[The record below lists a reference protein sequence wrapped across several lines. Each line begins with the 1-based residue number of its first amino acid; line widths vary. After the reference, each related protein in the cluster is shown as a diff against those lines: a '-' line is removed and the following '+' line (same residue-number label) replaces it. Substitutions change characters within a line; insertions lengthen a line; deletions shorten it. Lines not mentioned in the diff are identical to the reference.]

1 MLGRLFDRFLGGQEE
16 LDREVSGNEGEKVN
30 EESERQK
37 TSLLELTFVF
47 VFAIIPRLF
56 YIFVFSNPN
65 FPGWYTDTFHHWQIA
80 YLSKEIGFQQGFLRL
95 WDFKGMEFFWGLL
108 HPLVLVILFYIT
120 GSISILVP
128 RLLSVFG
135 GSISIVLLFCLI
147 KRYFNRQAA
156 WATVIFATFFP
167 ITLFSNSVGMQEEL
181 AMPFVLASFLLWPN
195 TPILAGFSLA
205 LASMVRA
212 EYWLFALGLA
222 FSTLLSRKNA
232 DKAIILIASYLT
244 IILFYMKYLANYTG
258 SYIYPIKWNVL
269 ASVKGE
275 WFVNLPIV
283 GEKLVAQTISR
294 GIFAFGVAGAIV
306 TLIRRSKHMLLYLYG
321 FGNIVFIGFMVGF
334 GSYVKGY
341 IPRFWGDR
349 LYNWPYLFAMI
360 LIVIALFYYLPKLA
374 GKLSTTVYVFS
385 WLLLLTG
392 LVVSQII
399 WKPINFFMQPVAAI
413 YKSEKH
419 WAAQIAGAYQDGT
432 ILLPEDRPY
441 ITYFLAHDYKIPG
454 KNMEGQMFDPFF
466 YFKDQENPF
475 SNWGEERKIVLDWLK
490 RDNIKLLVLT
500 TPKSTY
506 QGLIDR
512 EPDLFKKLPSE
523 QEILLYEV
531 NIK

>member
-1 MLGRLFDRFLGGQEE
+1 MSVGLIDKLLGGQEE
-16 LDREVSGNEGEKVN
+16 LDKEITGNQEEGEGDESKKVKSN
-30 EESERQK
+30 F
-37 TSLLELTFVF
+37 LELGLIFIL
-47 VFAIIPRLF
+47 AIVPRLL
-56 YIFVFSNPN
+56 YIFVFSDPN
-65 FPGWYTDTFHHWQIA
+65 FTGWYTDVFHHWQIA
-80 YLSKEIGFQQGFLRL
+80 FLSKEIGFHQGFLRL

-120 GSISILVP
+120 GSISILIP
-128 RLLSVFG
+128 RLLSTFG
-135 GSISIVLLFCLI
+135 GALSIVLLFLLMR
-147 KRYFNRQAA
+147 RYFNQATA
-156 WATVIFATFFP
+156 WATAILASFFP
-167 ITLFSNSVGMQEEL
+167 LTLFSNTTGMQEEL
-181 AMPFVLASFLLWPN
+181 AMPFLLGGMLLWPSS
-195 TPILAGFSLA
+195 PVLIGLFFA

-222 FSTLLSRKNA
+222 FSTLFFRKHR
-232 DKAIILIASYLT
+232 DKALVLILSYL
-244 IILFYMKYLANYTG
+244 LFIAIYMKYLANHTG
-258 SYIYPIKWNVL
+258 NWIYPIYWNFL

-275 WFVNLPIV
+275 WFLDLPIV

-294 GIFAFGVAGAIV
+294 GIFAFGVLGALV
-306 TLIRRSKHMLLYLYG
+306 TLIKRSKHMLLYLYG

-341 IPRFWGDR
+341 IPRFWVDR
-349 LYNWPYLFAMI
+349 LYNWPYLFAMM

>member
-205 LASMVRA
+205 FASMVRA

-258 SYIYPIKWNVL
+258 SYIYPIKWNFL

-275 WFVNLPIV
+275 WFLDLPIV

-294 GIFAFGVAGAIV
+294 GIFAFGVLGALV
-306 TLIRRSKHMLLYLYG
+306 TLIKRSKHMLLYLYG

-341 IPRFWGDR
+341 IPRFWVDR
-349 LYNWPYLFAMI
+349 LYNWPYLFAMM

-385 WLLLLTG
+385 WLILLLG

-399 WKPINFFMQPVAAI
+399 WKPIKFFMQPVEAI
-413 YKSEKH
+413 YNGEKLQ
-419 WAAQIAGAYQDGT
+419 AKEIAEAYQGGG

-441 ITYFLAHDYKIPG
+441 ITYFLAHDYQIKG
-454 KNMEGQMFDPFF
+454 RDMVGQMFDPFY
-466 YFKDQENPF
+466 YFPDPKNPF
-475 SNWGEERKIVLDWLK
+475 KNWNEDRKKVIDWL
-490 RDNIKLLVLT
+490 RNEDINLIALT
-500 TPKSTY
+500 TGKETY
-506 QGLIDR
+506 LGLFER
-512 EPDLFKKLPSE
+512 EPKLFEQVPSE
-523 QEILLYEV
+523 KVLLYRV
-531 NIK
+531 KF